1 MKDGSSPTYCV
12 LTYDT
17 PHRKT
22 QDLLMRLRSL
32 GHTNV
37 TVIATPWVERQSFV
51 PLIPHRPQL
60 MCDLPSQT
68 FTENMGYAF
77 ERVTNEELADA
88 LRDRFEA
95 ILIAGA
101 GILPEDVVNGGNVIN
116 SHPGFLPKMRG
127 LDALKWAIYEDL
139 PIGVTSHIAS
149 PEADAGLLI
158 RRAEVPLF
166 PWDTFHSIAYRQW
179 EMEIN
184 FLAEAL
190 TDIRKN
196 PPTVEIDV
204 TGIPVHRRMPHRL
217 EGEMMERFNAR
228 VRSLQPDRQPEP
240 V

>member
-88 LRDRFEA
+88 LRSWLMKNISELKR
-95 ILIAGA
+95 AGA
-101 GILPEDVVNGGNVIN
+101 V
-116 SHPGFLPKMRG
+116 
-127 LDALKWAIYEDL
+127 
-139 PIGVTSHIAS
+139 S
-149 PEADAGLLI
+149 PENK
-158 RRAEVPLF
+158 P
-166 PWDTFHSIAYRQW
+166 
-179 EMEIN
+179 
-184 FLAEAL
+184 
-190 TDIRKN
+190 
-196 PPTVEIDV
+196 IDNIDSV
-204 TGIPVHRRMPHRL
+204 CG
-217 EGEMMERFNAR
+217 
-228 VRSLQPDRQPEP
+228 RSCKQPCKQ
-240 V
+240 